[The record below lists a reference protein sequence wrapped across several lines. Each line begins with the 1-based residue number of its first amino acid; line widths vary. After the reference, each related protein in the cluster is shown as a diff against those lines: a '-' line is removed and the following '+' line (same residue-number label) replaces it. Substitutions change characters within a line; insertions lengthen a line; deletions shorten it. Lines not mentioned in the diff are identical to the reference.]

1 MAHVLAIV
9 LAALAP
15 SNSAAADSEAL
26 ILKGEIVPVEIE
38 TIMAYIDSEVPHL
51 SSSDE
56 LIWIQTWQHE
66 DGTDYTWLFVYPAVK
81 KPGGRQVTAVL
92 CVSKGQVIDACETH
106 PYPWLW
112 FRDRL
117 RDRSRFSTP
126 IRGPVDPP
134 RDRRRLEDYLNRN
147 EMDG

>member
-15 SNSAAADSEAL
+15 SNGAAVDSEAL
-26 ILKGEIVPVEIE
+26 ILKGEIAPVEIE

-56 LIWIQTWQHE
+56 LIWLQTWQHE

-92 CVSKGQVIDACETH
+92 CVTKGRVIDACEMQ
-106 PYPWLW
+106 PYPWSW
-112 FRDRL
+112 L
-117 RDRSRFSTP
+117 RDRFSTP
-126 IRGPVDPP
+126 LRGPVDPP